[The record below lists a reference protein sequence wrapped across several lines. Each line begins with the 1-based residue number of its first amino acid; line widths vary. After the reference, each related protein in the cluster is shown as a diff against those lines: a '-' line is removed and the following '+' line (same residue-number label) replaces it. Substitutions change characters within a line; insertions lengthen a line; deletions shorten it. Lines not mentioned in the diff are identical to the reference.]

1 MSLAEWTGLLLT
13 LLVMLVGVAG
23 SVLPAIPG
31 PPLVLAAAVGH
42 KLIFGPAGASVTAL
56 LVMGLL
62 MLLSLAFDFAAS
74 LIGARRLGATWRGV
88 TGAAAG
94 AVAGLF
100 LGPVALVV
108 GPFVGAVLG
117 ELLGGREFKEAG
129 RAGVGAV
136 LGFLAGALG
145 KVACALA
152 MTGLFLVSV
161 LMN

>member
-1 MSLAEWTGLLLT
+1 MSVAEWAGLLAT
-13 LLVMLVGVAG
+13 LLVMLMGVAG

-31 PPLVLAAAVGH
+31 PPLVLAAAVAH
-42 KLIFGPAGASVTAL
+42 KLIFGPAGASLTAL
-56 LVMGLL
+56 VAMGLL

-74 LIGARRLGATWRGV
+74 LIGARKLGATWRGV
-88 TGAAAG
+88 AGAAVG

-100 LGPVALVV
+100 LGPVALVL

-152 MTGLFLVSV
+152 MTGLFLLSV
-161 LMN
+161 LLH